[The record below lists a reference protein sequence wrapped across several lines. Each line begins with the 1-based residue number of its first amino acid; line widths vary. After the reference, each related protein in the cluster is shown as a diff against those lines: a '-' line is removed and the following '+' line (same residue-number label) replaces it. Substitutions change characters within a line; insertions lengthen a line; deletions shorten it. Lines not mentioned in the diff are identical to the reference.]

1 MEDYNK
7 EIKIDFLTNEFEV
20 ACYKLFSHEPI
31 RWDVLDS
38 EQCDITYHKGENAR
52 AITIHIKHKP
62 KNNDRSS
69 YTNLPLQRIQ
79 APNINQIFPLPLLK
93 LEVPNNACKMRY
105 NQKKYHK
112 TLAVNECNVIEIY
125 MTNKDFDID
134 TFMRKFPGMHLAFL
148 MLSFEVFAT
157 NTVTTG
163 RKKSSSII
171 PSDGPKTIMTELD
184 FLDDVKIIAIHY
196 EDKQLDESQSKLR
209 ITFIENE
216 LSEAIFSMMKI
227 VYPEPDGDGT
237 YDSVCLGCATLSD
250 VNQPV
255 APFLRPSIGNCS
267 LLQDGLRRG
276 QLTEE
281 EKEKL
286 YWHAL
291 KLRIKLRDALIE
303 YSGLN

>member
-1 MEDYNK
+1 
-7 EIKIDFLTNEFEV
+7 
-20 ACYKLFSHEPI
+20 
-31 RWDVLDS
+31 
-38 EQCDITYHKGENAR
+38 
-52 AITIHIKHKP
+52 
-62 KNNDRSS
+62 
-69 YTNLPLQRIQ
+69 
-79 APNINQIFPLPLLK
+79 
-93 LEVPNNACKMRY
+93 
-105 NQKKYHK
+105 
-112 TLAVNECNVIEIY
+112 
-125 MTNKDFDID
+125 
-134 TFMRKFPGMHLAFL
+134 MHLAFL